1 MLSVDNLFVF
11 QLVFKSYVTPET
23 HIERCLFWGIAGAVL
38 LRDSLPCCLYKVQ
51 SHVYNGYSI
60 RISPIIYIYI
70 EEDKKRYIYIAISY
84 LYIYAPCIYTCF
96 HGKRSVS

>member
-38 LRDSLPCCLYKVQ
+38 LRDLRWISFVG
-51 SHVYNGYSI
+51 HVI
-60 RISPIIYIYI
+60 HI
-70 EEDKKRYIYIAISY
+70 
-84 LYIYAPCIYTCF
+84 
-96 HGKRSVS
+96 